1 MAGSQKNKRASFTPL
16 NLSFLDIMSC
26 GLGAVILIFLILKH
40 GESTSPEEV
49 FRVEEDIESTQSSIQ
64 KLQNDIETTSSKI
77 ESKESEIK
85 KISNT
90 TDNLRTIIKE
100 EIKKRDSLASQNKV
114 IQEALKRLE
123 KEKPDII
130 EKQEDGERQ
139 YLTGLKVEGKRIA
152 FILDSSASMLDK
164 TIVNIV
170 KRSLEDVKVKENSEK
185 WVRAKESLKWLIA
198 RLPEESRY
206 TILTF
211 NEKVN
216 SHTRHGWLSGKDP
229 IGVKSALGDA
239 LKEIPKGGTNLEKVL
254 EQVMDMR
261 PRPDSVYLIT
271 DGLPTKGQPV
281 KGISLDK
288 VKKCFRTGTKSK
300 PIRTITAECRVE
312 LFLKALRNY
321 LKERK
326 TKTSIILLPL
336 EGDPFASFSFWSMA
350 QQTNGVLISPSKDW
364 P

>member
-1 MAGSQKNKRASFTPL
+1 MKITQVYLKKRGIIGPWGINPQPQKKFHQVVVIPSYTELEMLPSTLESL
-16 NLSFLDIMSC
+16 NTNNISILENTL
-26 GLGAVILIFLILKH
+26 VIVVINH
-40 GESTSPEEV
+40 GE
-49 FRVEEDIESTQSSIQ
+49 
-64 KLQNDIETTSSKI
+64 
-77 ESKESEIK
+77 
-85 KISNT
+85 
-90 TDNLRTIIKE
+90 
-100 EIKKRDSLASQNKV
+100 DS
-114 IQEALKRLE
+114 
-123 KEKPDII
+123 
-130 EKQEDGERQ
+130 
-139 YLTGLKVEGKRIA
+139 
-152 FILDSSASMLDK
+152 DS
-164 TIVNIV
+164 
-170 KRSLEDVKVKENSEK
+170 KVKENSEK

-312 LFLKALRNY
+312 LFFKALRNY
-321 LKERK
+321 LKE
-326 TKTSIILLPL
+326 
-336 EGDPFASFSFWSMA
+336 
-350 QQTNGVLISPSKDW
+350 N
-364 P
+364 